1 MNFMTAA
8 EHTSVNL
15 TASYAFGGKNAYE
28 IYGGVN
34 NVFDED
40 VDTIIGSNVG
50 TYFFTGLRV
59 SF

>member
-28 IYGGVN
+28 IYN
-34 NVFDED
+34 IFDED
-40 VDTIIGSNVG
+40 IQVHSQKEKI
-50 TYFFTGLRV
+50 YA
-59 SF
+59 